1 MLTWIIALTSRFRQ
15 SRDGA
20 VAIQVGLL
28 AVVLIGMSALGVEIG
43 FAYYKQRQMQSA
55 ADAAAT
61 GGAMAIGDPTP
72 DPTGEARS
80 IAGRLNF
87 VNGVGGVAVTVN
99 HPPVGGAHAGDA
111 KSVQVIIQQPQT
123 LTMANLVNSWYGT
136 GPRIWT
142 VHASAVA
149 TANASGTACII
160 ALDTGAVCNSTPA
173 INIWNNA
180 IIQPPGCNHCGLA
193 DNSSCTN
200 ALNVSNG
207 AQINAPV
214 FVHGQW
220 VLGSNAKLNCTPQ
233 TQGAPVVT
241 DPYAGVVF
249 SAVGLTARTQPGGS
263 GPYTL
268 LPGRYAAGLN
278 FGNGKTINFSPGV
291 YYIDAGLTVGN
302 TSTINATGGVTLV
315 INGNYAIALGNGTT
329 INITA
334 PTTGTT
340 AGIAIASIRT
350 ADSTVIQRFSNN
362 EILNVKGALYFP
374 NQNLL
379 IDNNVTIV
387 ATGCNQYIGRKI
399 DYRNNASI
407 SDSACPSVGGTP
419 AVGGSGL
426 VQLVE

>member
-1 MLTWIIALTSRFRQ
+1 MLTWITALTSRFRQ

-80 IAGRLNF
+80 IAGRLTF
-87 VNGVGGVAVTVN
+87 HNGVGGVAVTVN
-99 HPPVGGAHAGDA
+99 HPPVSGAHAGDA

-123 LTMANLVNSWYGT
+123 LTMANLVTSRYGT
-136 GPRIWT
+136 GPSIWT
-142 VHASAVA
+142 VSASAVA

-220 VLGSNAKLNCTPQ
+220 ILGVNAKLNCTPK

-249 SAVGLTARTQPGGS
+249 STVGSTPRTQPASAPYNLLPGNYASGVHITGGS
-263 GPYTL
+263 GVT
-268 LPGRYAAGLN
+268 LN
-278 FGNGKTINFSPGV
+278 FTQKGV
-291 YYIDAGLTVGN
+291 YYIGTRFDLPN
-302 TSTINATGGVTLV
+302 TSTINATAGVTIVL
-315 INGNYAIALGNGTT
+315 NGNYTAALGNGTT
-329 INITA
+329 INLVA
-334 PTTGTT
+334 PPDGPT
-340 AGIAIASIRT
+340 AGIAFAAIRT
-350 ADSTVIQRFSNN
+350 ATAQQTFSNN
-362 EILNVKGALYFP
+362 QILNIKGAMYFP
-374 NQNLL
+374 SETLL

-387 ATGCNQYIGRKI
+387 ATGCNQYIAKKI
-399 DYRNNASI
+399 DYRNNAAI
-407 SDSACPSVGGTP
+407 SDTACPTVGGTP
-419 AVGGSGL
+419 VAGGSGL
-426 VQLVE
+426 VQLTE